1 MKTIKS
7 IAIIAILFASQ
18 TLFAQDFEKQIS
30 AFSKSYEYEATS
42 DYANAITTMKTVY
55 DASSYEINI
64 RLAWLSYMSG
74 LFTESVTYYQKAIAL
89 MPMSIEAKF
98 GIINPLAALG
108 NWSQVQAQYEKILEI
123 DAKNTTANYRLGMI
137 FYGKKDYAKAITF
150 FQKNVNLYPFTYDSL
165 IMYAWSNFQLGKT
178 REAKVLF
185 NKCLLYNPTDASA
198 LEGLSL
204 IK

>member
-7 IAIIAILFASQ
+7 FTIIAILLLSQ
-18 TLFAQDFEKQIS
+18 NIFAQDFEKQIP
-30 AFSKSYEYEATS
+30 AFSKSYEYETSS
-42 DYANAITTMKTVY
+42 DYASAINTLKTIY
-55 DASSYEINI
+55 DANSYEINL

-74 LFTESVTYYQKAIAL
+74 LFTESVAYYQKSIAL

-108 NWSQVQAQYEKILEI
+108 NWTQVQTHYDKILEI
-123 DAKNTTANYRLGMI
+123 DEKNTTANYRLGMI
-137 FYGKKDYAKAITF
+137 YYGKKDFTKAISY

-165 IMYAWSNFQLGKT
+165 IMFAWSNFQLGKT
-178 REAKVLF
+178 REAKILF